1 MKGLQMRPEA
11 TARRLLSVTRAKAK
25 MYEYDVPL
33 EEHIALPQRPELLF
47 SLAVGLLGDAAAAI
61 AVGDTVVGR
70 DQTTDEAL
78 GFAAT
83 YFEAYIDSRL
93 DRSIEVDFYLLGA
106 AAYYLANNPGS
117 AMVVAR
123 GAQAPPAALG
133 SGLALLV
140 YRLLLSDYSAIGRTA
155 YGAFPDAVLNA
166 VAAYMAGSGSA
177 EDAVNEIVGIR
188 EEAYHTGDGREL
200 LYADIATALVHKKIA
215 NAARTILPPASDL
228 ALEIWLPALQRPA
241 FPRELWPS
249 QQRICAAGVLQGA
262 SAVIQMPT
270 SAGKTR
276 ATELILRSGF
286 LSGRASLVVIVC
298 PFRSLCHDIRGDMAR
313 AFLGE
318 NVVLNEA
325 TDSFQQDLTVDALW
339 AQKTILIVT
348 PEKLLYLLR
357 RTPELAQH
365 IGLVIYDEGHQFD
378 SGARGVT
385 YELLLT
391 SLKLSLPE
399 HTQIVLISAVIA
411 NARNIAGWLIDDEDS
426 VVDGAGLMPTA
437 RRVAFASWQT
447 QLGRLEYVSPLD
459 PDDTEFFVPRV
470 IDRVTLRRLGRERTD
485 RYFPQ
490 VEDGNS
496 IGLYLGLKLVS
507 NGSVA
512 VFCGR
517 KDTAVNICAAAVD
530 LFQRTDDFTKPVEN
544 SNPEE
549 VAKLAALF
557 ATHIGVDAPSTK
569 AAQLGIF
576 PHHASVPNGLRLS
589 VEFGMKTGDI
599 SFVVC
604 TSTLAQG
611 VNLPIRYLIVTGVYQ
626 GGDRILVRDFH
637 NLIGRAGRAGMHTEG
652 SIIFADTKV
661 FDKRRQVRDRWRWQT
676 AKELLDV
683 SNSEP
688 SSSSISAIFQ
698 PFEFGQ
704 PTQAI
709 ALNVELLHTL
719 LFDDET
725 TVEASVTQTV
735 AANPGVD
742 ARRFRRYLQGRVQI
756 VHGIASFLLAH
767 LDFAID
773 GLAERAVNLAR
784 NTLAHYLA
792 DEERRTQIET
802 VFRTIAER
810 ILQGAATEELRAT
823 LRRSPLAPTTVN
835 TLKTWLEANR
845 ATLVQS
851 LTSGTLLATMSVV
864 VLQYNRSNSITPL
877 SDQTVM
883 PLVIESWV
891 NGAPFNAIVQ
901 LLVERNIRIGG
912 NNRYPTV
919 EDAVA
924 ICESGLGYEGAM
936 ILATIA
942 DLAEGDEGELPGA
955 LTLLQRQMKSGLTSL
970 AALGFFE
977 AGFADRVVAQAMAE
991 AFPYVVDRQSAR
1003 LATRS
1008 GTAQAREIIGQYPA
1022 YFTSVLIELLI

>member
-1 MKGLQMRPEA
+1 MRPEA
-11 TARRLLSVTRAKAK
+11 VAQRVLSVTRSKAK

-33 EEHIALPQRPELLF
+33 EHHIALPQRPELLF

-70 DQTTDEAL
+70 EQTTDEAL

-83 YFEAYIDSRL
+83 YFEAYVDSRL
-93 DRSIEVDFYLLGA
+93 DETVEVDLHLLGA

-123 GAQAPPAALG
+123 GSEAPPVALG
-133 SGLALLV
+133 LGLALLV
-140 YRLLLSDYSAIGRTA
+140 YRLLLSDYSPIGHTA
-155 YGAFPDAVLNA
+155 YGAYPDAVLNA
-166 VAAYMAGSGSA
+166 VAAYMAGGGSA
-177 EDAVNEIVGIR
+177 EDAINEMIGIR

-200 LYADIATALVHKKIA
+200 LYADIATALVRKKIA
-215 NAARTILPPASDL
+215 NAARTILPDASGL
-228 ALEIWLPALQRPA
+228 TLQTWLPALRRPA

-249 QQRICAAGVLQGA
+249 QQRICVAGVLQGT

-276 ATELILRSGF
+276 TTELILRSGF
-286 LSGRASLVVIVC
+286 LSDRASLAVIVC

-313 AFLGE
+313 AFAGE

-325 TDSFQQDLTVDALW
+325 TDSFQQDLDVEDLW
-339 AQKTILIVT
+339 QTRTILIVT

-357 RTPELAQH
+357 RTPDLAQH
-365 IGLVIYDEGHQFD
+365 VGLVIYDEGHQFD
-378 SGARGVT
+378 SGARGVM

-391 SLKLSLPE
+391 SLKLSLTE
-399 HTQIVLISAVIA
+399 GTQIVLISAVIA
-411 NARNIAGWLIDDEDS
+411 NARNIAGWLIDDEEAI
-426 VVDGAGLMPTA
+426 VDGAGLMPTA

-470 IDRVTLRRLGRERTD
+470 IDRVQLRRLGRELKD
-485 RYFPQ
+485 KFFPKP
-490 VEDGNS
+490 EDGS
-496 IGLYLGLKLVS
+496 STGLYLGLKLVAK
-507 NGSVA
+507 GSVA

-517 KDTAVNICAAAVD
+517 KDTAVGICEMAVD
-530 LFQRTDDFTKPVEN
+530 LFRRTDAFTKPADEADSDQVE
-544 SNPEE
+544 
-549 VAKLAALF
+549 KLASLF
-557 ATHIGVDAPSTK
+557 AQHIGQDAPSTK
-569 AAQLGIF
+569 AARLGIF

-589 VEFGMKTGDI
+589 VEHGMKTGGI
-599 SFVVC
+599 GFVVC

-626 GGDRILVRDFH
+626 GGERILVRDFH

-661 FDKRRQVRDRWRWQT
+661 FDKRRQVRERWRWRT

-688 SSSSISAIFQ
+688 SSSSISDIFE
-698 PFEFGQ
+698 PFEYGQ
-704 PTQAI
+704 PTRQI
-709 ALNVELLHTL
+709 SLNVELLHTL
-719 LFDDET
+719 VFDDET
-725 TVEASVTQTV
+725 TVEASVTQIV
-735 AANPGVD
+735 NASPGVD
-742 ARRFRRYLQGRVQI
+742 ARRFRRYLQDRVQI
-756 VHGIASFLLAH
+756 IHGIASFLLAH
-767 LDFAID
+767 LDFTQE
-773 GLAERAVNLAR
+773 GLAERAVHLAR

-792 DEERRTQIET
+792 DEGRRLQIET
-802 VFRTIAER
+802 VFRTVAER
-810 ILQGAATEELRAT
+810 LLEGATTDELRAT

-835 TLKTWLEANR
+835 TLNAWLEASR
-845 ATLVQS
+845 AALIQS
-851 LTSGTLLATMSVV
+851 LNAATLLASMSAVM
-864 VLQYNRSNSITPL
+864 LQYNRSGTITSL
-877 SDQTVM
+877 SDQAVM
-883 PLVIESWV
+883 PHIVESWIG
-891 NGAPFNAIVQ
+891 GASFEAILQ
-901 LLVERNIRIGG
+901 LLADRNIRIGG

-942 DLAEGDEGELPGA
+942 DLAEGDEGDLPGA
-955 LTLLQRQMKSGLTSL
+955 LALLQRQMKTGLTSV

-977 AGFADRVVAQAMAE
+977 AGFADRVVAQSLAA
-991 AFPYVVDRQSAR
+991 AFPNVADRESAR
-1003 LATRS
+1003 LALQN
-1008 GTAQAREIIGQYPA
+1008 GQVQARQIVDQYPA
-1022 YFTSVLIELLI
+1022 YFASVLQELLISIRQ

>member
-1 MKGLQMRPEA
+1 
-11 TARRLLSVTRAKAK
+11 

-61 AVGDTVVGR
+61 AAGEAVAGR
-70 DQTTDEAL
+70 EQTSAAIL

-83 YFEAYIDSRL
+83 YFEAYIESHLNDEVGA
-93 DRSIEVDFYLLGA
+93 DFSILGA
-106 AAYYLANNPGS
+106 AAYYLADNPGS
-117 AMVVAR
+117 AMVIAR
-123 GAQAPPAALG
+123 GAAPPPAELG
-133 SGLALLV
+133 AGLALLS
-140 YRLLLSDYSAIGRTA
+140 YRLLLSDYGAIGHTVYGELPDQILSAISSYFDGT
-155 YGAFPDAVLNA
+155 GN
-166 VAAYMAGSGSA
+166 A
-177 EDAVNEIVGIR
+177 EDALTPMVQIR
-188 EEAYHTGDGREL
+188 NEAYRSGDGREL
-200 LYADIATALVHKKIA
+200 LYADIATAIVRKKIA
-215 NAARTILPPASDL
+215 NSARTILPAASDL
-228 ALEIWLPALQRPA
+228 ALEIWLPALQRAA

-249 QQRICAAGVLQGA
+249 QQRICAAGILRGI
-262 SAVIQMPT
+262 SAIIQMPT

-286 LSGRASLVVIVC
+286 LSGRASLAVIVC

-313 AFLGE
+313 AFSGE

-325 TDSFQQDLTVDALW
+325 TDSFQQDLTVEALW
-339 AQKTILIVT
+339 QQKTVLIVT

-365 IGLVIYDEGHQFD
+365 IGLIIYDEGHQFD
-378 SGARGVT
+378 SGSRGVT

-391 SLKLSLPE
+391 SLKLSLAE
-399 HTQIVLISAVIA
+399 DTQVVLISAVIA
-411 NARNIAGWLIDDEDS
+411 NARNIAGWLVNDEDS
-426 VVDGAGLMPTA
+426 IVDGAGLMPTA

-470 IDRVTLRRLGRERTD
+470 IDRVMLRKLGRETKD
-485 RYFPQ
+485 RYFPTA
-490 VEDGNS
+490 EDGS
-496 IGLYLGLKLVS
+496 STGLYLGLKLVS
-507 NGSVA
+507 KGSVA

-517 KDTAVNICAAAVD
+517 KDTAVKLCEMAVD
-530 LFQRTDDFTKPVEN
+530 LFQRSDAFTKPADEAD
-544 SNPEE
+544 PDE
-549 VAKLAALF
+549 VKKLASLF
-557 ATHIGVDAPSTK
+557 ARHIGEAASTTK
-569 AAQLGIF
+569 SAQFGIF

-589 VEFGMKTGDI
+589 VEFAMKMNLI
-599 SFVVC
+599 NFVIC

-626 GGDRILVRDFH
+626 GGERILVRDFH

-676 AKELLDV
+676 AKELLDA

-735 AANPGVD
+735 ASNPGVD
-742 ARRFRRYLQGRVQI
+742 ARRFRRYLRERVQI

-767 LDFAID
+767 LEFAGD

-792 DEERRTQIET
+792 DEGRRTQIET
-802 VFRTIAER
+802 VFRTIADR
-810 ILQGAATEELRAT
+810 ILHGAATEELRAT

-845 ATLVQS
+845 AALTQS
-851 LTSGTLLATMSVV
+851 LNAGTLIASMSAI
-864 VLQYNRSNSITPL
+864 VLQYNRSGTITSL

-883 PLVIESWV
+883 PFIIENWV
-891 NGAPFNAIVQ
+891 SGATFDAIFQ

-942 DLAEGDEGELPGA
+942 DLAEGDEDELPSA
-955 LTLLQRQMKSGLTSL
+955 LTLLQRRMKSGLSSL

-977 AGFADRVVAQAMAE
+977 AGFADRVVAQALAG
-991 AFPYVVDRQSAR
+991 AFPNVVDRQSAR
-1003 LATRS
+1003 LATRN
-1008 GTAQAREIIGQYPA
+1008 GAAQARESISQYPT
-1022 YFTSVLIELLI
+1022 YFASILDELLV

>member
-1 MKGLQMRPEA
+1 MRPE
-11 TARRLLSVTRAKAK
+11 TAALRLLSVTRAKAK
-25 MYEYDVPL
+25 MYEYDVPP
-33 EEHIALPQRPELLF
+33 EEHIALPQRPEQLF

-61 AVGDTVVGR
+61 AAGETAVAREETPAV
-70 DQTTDEAL
+70 TLA
-78 GFAAT
+78 FAAT
-83 YFEAYIDSRL
+83 YFEAYIETRLNDSVG
-93 DRSIEVDFYLLGA
+93 VDFAILGA
-106 AAYYLANNPGS
+106 AAYYLADNPGS
-117 AMVVAR
+117 AMVVVR
-123 GAQAPPAALG
+123 GAVAPPAALG
-133 SGLALLV
+133 SGLALLAC
-140 YRLLLSDYSAIGRTA
+140 RLLLSDYTAIG
-155 YGAFPDAVLNA
+155 DAVYGDLPDQ
-166 VAAYMAGSGSA
+166 VLSGLSAYLDGSG
-177 EDAVNEIVGIR
+177 DAVTATNPMLRIR
-188 EEAYHTGDGREL
+188 DEAYRSGDGREL
-200 LYADIATALVHKKIA
+200 LYADISTALVKKKIA
-215 NAARTILPPASDL
+215 NAARTILPGASGL
-228 ALEIWLPALQRPA
+228 ALEAWLPALRRAA

-249 QQRICAAGVLQGA
+249 QQRICAAGVLEGV

-286 LSGRASLVVIVC
+286 LSGRASLAVIVC

-313 AFLGE
+313 AFSGE

-325 TDSFQQDLTVDALW
+325 TDSFQEDLTVEALW
-339 AQKTILIVT
+339 QQKTILIVT

-357 RTPELAQH
+357 RTPDLAQH

-391 SLKLSLPE
+391 SLKLLLADE
-399 HTQIVLISAVIA
+399 TQIVLISAVIA
-411 NARNIAGWLIDDEDS
+411 NASSIAGWLIDDEGS
-426 VVDGAGLMPTA
+426 IVDGAGLMPTA

-470 IDRVTLRRLGRERTD
+470 IERVELRNLPRERA
-485 RYFPQ
+485 RRFFPLA
-490 VEDGNS
+490 EDGSS

-512 VFCGR
+512 IFCGR

-530 LFQRTDDFTKPVEN
+530 LFQRSDDFTKPVDEADAD
-544 SNPEE
+544 E
-549 VAKLAALF
+549 VAKLTALF
-557 ATHIGVDAPSTK
+557 AAHIGEDAPTTK

-589 VEFGMKTGDI
+589 VEFGMKASLI
-599 SFVVC
+599 NFVVC

-637 NLIGRAGRAGMHTEG
+637 NLLGRAGRAGMHTEG

-661 FDKRRQVRDRWRWQT
+661 FDKKRQVRERWRWRT
-676 AKELLDV
+676 AKELLDFA
-683 SNSEP
+683 NSEP

-704 PTQAI
+704 PTRTI
-709 ALNVELLHTL
+709 TINLLHTL
-719 LFDDET
+719 VFDDET
-725 TVEASVTQTV
+725 TVESNVTQIV
-735 AANPGVD
+735 ATNPGVD
-742 ARRFRRYLQGRVQI
+742 ARRFRRFLQDRVKI

-767 LDFAID
+767 LEFAGD
-773 GLAERAVNLAR
+773 GLAERAINLAQ
-784 NTLAHYLA
+784 NTLAYYLA
-792 DEERRTQIET
+792 DEQQRTQIET
-802 VFRTIAER
+802 VFQTVAER
-810 ILQGAATEELRAT
+810 ILEGAATEELRAT

-835 TLKTWLEANR
+835 KLKSWLDANR
-845 ATLVQS
+845 EVLTQS
-851 LTSGTLLATMSVV
+851 LGDGSLLATLSAVM
-864 VLQYNRSNSITPL
+864 LEYNRSSTITSL
-877 SDQTVM
+877 SDQSVM
-883 PLVIESWV
+883 PLVIEKWV
-891 NGAPFNAIVQ
+891 TGAAFSAIFQ

-912 NNRYPTV
+912 NNRNPTV

-924 ICESGLGYEGAM
+924 LCENGLGYEGAM

-955 LTLLQRQMKSGLTSL
+955 LTLLQRQVKSGLTSV

-977 AGFADRVVAQAMAE
+977 AGFADRVVAKTLAE
-991 AFPYVVDRQSAR
+991 AFPNVADRQSAR
-1003 LATRS
+1003 LAARN
-1008 GTAQAREIIGQYPA
+1008 AAARAREVITPYPA
-1022 YFTSVLIELLI
+1022 YFTSVLDELLT

>member
-1 MKGLQMRPEA
+1 MRPEA
-11 TARRLLSVTRAKAK
+11 TARRLLSVTRSKAK
-25 MYEYDVPL
+25 MYEFDVPL

-70 DQTTDEAL
+70 EQTTEEAL

-83 YFEAYIDSRL
+83 YFEAYVDSRL
-93 DRSIEVDFYLLGA
+93 DETIKVDFHLLGA
-106 AAYYLANNPGS
+106 AAYYLASNPGS
-117 AMVVAR
+117 AVVVVR
-123 GAQAPPAALG
+123 GAEAPPVALG

-140 YRLLLSDYSAIGRTA
+140 YRLLLSDYSPIGHTA
-155 YGAFPDAVLNA
+155 YGAYPDAVLNA
-166 VAAYMAGSGSA
+166 VAAYVAGGGSA

-200 LYADIATALVHKKIA
+200 LYADIATALVRKKIA
-215 NAARTILPPASDL
+215 NAARTILPGASGL
-228 ALEIWLPALQRPA
+228 PLQTWLPALQRTA

-249 QQRICAAGVLQGA
+249 QQRICAAGVLQGT

-286 LSGRASLVVIVC
+286 LSGRVSLAVIVC

-313 AFLGE
+313 AFAGE

-325 TDSFQQDLTVDALW
+325 TDSFQEDLTVEALW
-339 AQKTILIVT
+339 AQRTILIVT

-391 SLKLSLPE
+391 SLKLLLAE
-399 HTQIVLISAVIA
+399 ETQVVLISAVIA
-411 NARNIAGWLIDDEDS
+411 NARNIAGWLIDDEDLI
-426 VVDGAGLMPTA
+426 VDGAGLMPTA
-437 RRVAFASWQT
+437 RRVAFASWQS

-470 IDRVTLRRLGRERTD
+470 IDRVALRKLGRETRD
-485 RYFPQ
+485 RYFPTP
-490 VEDGNS
+490 EDGS
-496 IGLYLGLKLVS
+496 SVGLYLGLKLVS

-530 LFQRTDDFTKPVEN
+530 LFQRTDDFAKPVEN
-544 SNPEE
+544 SDQDE

-557 ATHIGVDAPSTK
+557 AMQIGVAAPSSK
-569 AAQLGIF
+569 AAELGIF

-589 VEFGMKTGDI
+589 VEFGMKTGRI
-599 SFVVC
+599 NFVVC

-652 SIIFADTKV
+652 SILFADTKV
-661 FDKRRQVRDRWRWQT
+661 FDKRRQVRERWRWRT
-676 AKELLDV
+676 AKELLDFA
-683 SNSEP
+683 NSEP
-688 SSSSISAIFQ
+688 STSSISAIFE
-698 PFEFGQ
+698 PFEYGQ
-704 PTQAI
+704 PTRTI
-709 ALNVELLHTL
+709 TLDVNLLHNL
-719 LFDDET
+719 LFDDES
-725 TVEASVTQTV
+725 TVEFNVTQIV

-742 ARRFRRYLQGRVQI
+742 ASRFRRYLKERVQI

-767 LDFAID
+767 LEFAGD

-792 DEERRTQIET
+792 DEAQRTQIEA
-802 VFRTIAER
+802 VFQTIAER

-835 TLKTWLEANR
+835 TLKTWLETNR
-845 ATLVQS
+845 ATLVES
-851 LTSGTLLATMSVV
+851 LSVGTLLSTVSAV
-864 VLQYNRSNSITPL
+864 VLHYNRSTTITSL

-883 PLVIESWV
+883 PLIIESWIG
-891 NGAPFNAIVQ
+891 GATFGNIVQ
-901 LLVERNIRIGG
+901 LLIERNIRIGG

-942 DLAEGDEGELPGA
+942 DLAEGDEGELSGA
-955 LTLLQRQMKSGLTSL
+955 LALLQRQMKSGLTSI

-977 AGFADRVVAQAMAE
+977 AGFADRVVAQTLAE
-991 AFPYVVDRQSAR
+991 AFPNVVDRQSAR
-1003 LATRS
+1003 LAARNA
-1008 GTAQAREIIGQYPA
+1008 TAQAREVVGPYPA
-1022 YFTSVLIELLI
+1022 YFTSVLNELLT